1 MVVLCNTDLEG
12 TLKVATE
19 IQRAISNLAIPHET
33 YISQIF
39 TLSMGIS
46 SLIPTAEQ
54 SPEILIS
61 YADQAL
67 YTAKEQ
73 GRNRAIAYKVIEKN
87 IC

>member
-12 TLKVATE
+12 ALKVATE
-19 IQRAISNLAIPHET
+19 IQREIANLAIPHET

-46 SLIPTAEQ
+46 SLIPTAAQ

-67 YTAKEQ
+67 
-73 GRNRAIAYKVIEKN
+73 
-87 IC
+87 

>member
-1 MVVLCNTDLEG
+1 MVVLCNTNLEG
-12 TLKVATE
+12 VLKVATE

-33 YISQIF
+33 YISHIF

-46 SLIPTAEQ
+46 SLIPTAAQ

-67 YTAKEQ
+67 
-73 GRNRAIAYKVIEKN
+73 
-87 IC
+87 

>member
-19 IQRAISNLAIPHET
+19 IQMAISNLAIPHET
-33 YISQIF
+33 YISHIVIM
-39 TLSMGIS
+39 SMGIS
-46 SLIPTAEQ
+46 SLIPTAAQ

-67 YTAKEQ
+67 
-73 GRNRAIAYKVIEKN
+73 
-87 IC
+87 

>member
-1 MVVLCNTDLEG
+1 MAQVLKHPTDLTARYGGEEFVVVLCNTDLEG

-19 IQRAISNLAIPHET
+19 IQREIANLAIPHET

-46 SLIPTAEQ
+46 SLIPTAAQ

-67 YTAKEQ
+67 
-73 GRNRAIAYKVIEKN
+73 
-87 IC
+87 

>member
-12 TLKVATE
+12 ALKVATE

-33 YISQIF
+33 YISHIF

-46 SLIPTAEQ
+46 SLIPTAAQ
-54 SPEILIS
+54 SPEILIPN
-61 YADQAL
+61 ADQAL

>member
-1 MVVLCNTDLEG
+1 M
-12 TLKVATE
+12 
-19 IQRAISNLAIPHET
+19 AISNLAIPHET

-46 SLIPTAEQ
+46 SLIPTAAQ